1 MYCMYVCMYRTVG
14 KIDAV
19 FHGGDI
25 SYATGYEAVW
35 DFFLDQISPIASG
48 ALYLTTVGNHES
60 DWPGTAS
67 YYTGTDSGGG

>member
-1 MYCMYVCMYRTVG
+1 MYRTVG

-25 SYATGYEAVW
+25 SYATGYEAVG
-35 DFFLDQISPIASG
+35 DFFLDQISSIASG